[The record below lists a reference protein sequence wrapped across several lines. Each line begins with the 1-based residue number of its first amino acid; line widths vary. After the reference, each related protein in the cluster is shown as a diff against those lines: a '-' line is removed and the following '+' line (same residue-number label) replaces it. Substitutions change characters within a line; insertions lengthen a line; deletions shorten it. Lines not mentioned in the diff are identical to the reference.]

1 MPTYIRPCGYALL
14 AILLL
19 VAAPAAWCQDEQ
31 TPASSWV
38 DYNHYVRI
46 ARPDLALASAQVL
59 LDSVN
64 DGQLLDIVEAGEYP
78 DYDRTF
84 QRAEKIET
92 LAQVTMQLQQRL
104 QAARIKRSRDP
115 DRISADIETLAQSLR
130 ARRNATERL
139 RAAGQFAVPQLV
151 NVLIDEKRSRLHP
164 YVLAVLVEMG
174 REVVYPLS
182 VALSQLEPTAAQ
194 QLAQVLAEIGYPRAL
209 PYLRELVEH
218 PTTDA
223 DVRQVIEAAD
233 NMLASAA
240 GVPSDAGSAELF
252 LTLGQNLYEA
262 GTTGRPIEG
271 FDTAKNQ
278 GVIWVFTDD
287 SGLVFIPVPAPIYA
301 DVLAMRTAHRAL
313 KLNNNLD
320 QALSLLLMSNARREN
335 RLPDGEADLSYP
347 SNWKEPQ
354 FYLEMAGPHRLHDV
368 LDRAL
373 RDGDTLLALDAITAL
388 GATAGTDA
396 LINREGTAQPLL
408 RALSYPDRR
417 VRFPAGFVLAATRPT
432 DVFEGSQRVVPVLA
446 EALRQTDQQF
456 AVIIAT
462 DDDARNRLLA
472 LVKETGMVGIGGL
485 TMEDVVDQIHIIPG
499 VDLVVTD
506 RPASDVI
513 DLYRKTTVNYK
524 MSLAPILALV
534 SPGEINT
541 LNAEFG
547 QEDLR
552 LVVTLDSSDAEQL
565 KPAVEQ
571 AVARNR
577 GEPIDAKQAIAFAQR
592 AVELLQDIAGRQS
605 SVYNVHDAMP
615 ALVQALSDDRRK
627 IVHGAANVLAMV
639 PAPDAQLAV
648 ADAALDLKRG
658 AALRRVLL
666 NSLAACATNHGP
678 QVTDHHRAKLL
689 DLIQKSKG
697 KLAIAAARAHGAL
710 AEPTSNVVEMLTSE

>member
-1 MPTYIRPCGYALL
+1 
-14 AILLL
+14 
-19 VAAPAAWCQDEQ
+19 
-31 TPASSWV
+31 
-38 DYNHYVRI
+38 
-46 ARPDLALASAQVL
+46 
-59 LDSVN
+59 
-64 DGQLLDIVEAGEYP
+64 
-78 DYDRTF
+78 
-84 QRAEKIET
+84 
-92 LAQVTMQLQQRL
+92 
-104 QAARIKRSRDP
+104 
-115 DRISADIETLAQSLR
+115 
-130 ARRNATERL
+130 
-139 RAAGQFAVPQLV
+139 
-151 NVLIDEKRSRLHP
+151 
-164 YVLAVLVEMG
+164 
-174 REVVYPLS
+174 
-182 VALSQLEPTAAQ
+182 
-194 QLAQVLAEIGYPRAL
+194 
-209 PYLRELVEH
+209 
-218 PTTDA
+218 
-223 DVRQVIEAAD
+223 AAD

-313 KLNNNLD
+313 KLNDNLD

-335 RLPDGEADLSYP
+335 RLLDGEADLSYP

-472 LVKETGMVGIGGL
+472 LVKDTGMVGIGGL

-605 SVYNVHDAMP
+605 SVYNVHDATP

-639 PAPDAQLAV
+639 PVPEAQLAV

-666 NSLAACATNHGP
+666 NSLAA
-678 QVTDHHRAKLL
+678 
-689 DLIQKSKG
+689 
-697 KLAIAAARAHGAL
+697 
-710 AEPTSNVVEMLTSE
+710 